1 MDTEK
6 VLDQPTEQD
15 EAKAHLDRLSD
26 LLAEVQSDDN
36 LLVGWRYIMKCFYVT
51 SAFNNLVY
59 LQTEAYLNSVSLR
72 AFVFLK
78 AGREDLLLKNQ
89 SQMEKFFI
97 YKNTYNRATFEAL
110 DQSEQDLCNEMEQL
124 VDKLS
129 IDHQNFVRVMMSKLM
144 IENVYL
150 INSDLPDSCKVD
162 CSDLPDSLKVD
173 CPTVE
178 TCELVLAPW
187 ERL

>member
-89 SQMEKFFI
+89 
-97 YKNTYNRATFEAL
+97 Y
-110 DQSEQDLCNEMEQL
+110 QSEQDLCNEMEQL